1 MQARYYQDA
10 ANHAAWEWMASGRGN
25 PLIVLPTGAG
35 KSVVI
40 GMLIRQA
47 LEFNQRVLCLAHR
60 KELLVQNAEK
70 ISAMAGVQVGLNS
83 AGLRRHDFDSAVIC
97 AGIQSVYRK
106 ALDFGAR
113 GLILV
118 DEAHLISSDTDSM
131 YGQFLTDLAR
141 VNSRLFC
148 VGLTATPFRTG
159 EGSIAG
165 QGKLFSGICYEAM
178 TGTLINEGYLSA
190 LTNKPAEGAVDTSR
204 VSIRGGEFV
213 AAELER
219 VFGGDEKVQAAC
231 SEIVRACAGRQSV
244 LVFCAGVA
252 HAEQVCECL
261 RTMTGEQV
269 ETVTGETDTMTRS
282 RILSDFRHGH
292 LRWCVNVDVLTTGF
306 DAPRIDALA
315 VLRATMSPGLFAQIV
330 GRGLRKADGKQ
341 DCLVLDFGGNIAR
354 HGSLDAAD
362 YGRYTGGK
370 GWERGETIE
379 REGAGGT
386 KVCEKCRIECA
397 ARSAFCPECGW
408 AFPVNHE
415 STADTESQITGK
427 PEPELFV
434 VQSVDWHRH
443 EKKRDPDA
451 VPSLCISYTC
461 YPEKRGPGNLT
472 TNVVREW
479 VCIEHEGFAR
489 QKAVGWWI
497 TRSKQDVPDTVRDA
511 IDLLSRGGC
520 RQATR
525 LWVVPE
531 GKWQKIVRVEFDD
544 EIPDDDA
551 MADPFAPVEAAE
563 ADEDWV
569 PF

>member
-1 MQARYYQDA
+1 VQARYYQDA
-10 ANHAAWEWMASGRGN
+10 ANHAAWQYMASGRGN

-47 LEFNQRVLCLAHR
+47 LEFRQRVLCLAHR

-70 ISAMAGVQVGLNS
+70 IAAMAGVQVGLNS

-113 GLILV
+113 GLILI
-118 DEAHLISSDTDSM
+118 DEAHLISGDAESM
-131 YGQFLTDLAR
+131 YGQFLADLRR
-141 VNSRLFC
+141 VNQRLFA

-159 EGSIAG
+159 EGSIVG
-165 QGKLFSGICYEAM
+165 KDKLFSGICYESM
-178 TGTLINEGYLSA
+178 TGTLISEGYLSA
-190 LTNKPAEGAVDTSR
+190 LTNKPADATVDTSR

-213 AAELER
+213 AAEMER
-219 VFGGDEKVQAAC
+219 VFSGDSNVLAAC
-231 SEIVRACAGRQSV
+231 GEIVNACAGRRSI
-244 LVFCAGVA
+244 LVFCAGIA
-252 HAEQVCECL
+252 HAEQVQATL
-261 RTMTGEQV
+261 QVMTGEAV
-269 ETVTGETDTMTRS
+269 EVVTGETDTMTRS
-282 RILSDFRHGH
+282 RILSDFRNGA

-330 GRGLRKADGKQ
+330 GRGLRKAEGKE

-354 HGSLDAAD
+354 HGSLDSPD

-370 GWERGETIE
+370 GWTKGEPVE

-386 KVCEKCRIECA
+386 KVCDKCRIECA

-415 STADTESQITGK
+415 GTADTESKITGK
-427 PEPELFV
+427 PEPELYV
-434 VQSVDWHRH
+434 VTSVDWHLH

-451 VPSLCISYTC
+451 VPSLCITYNC
-461 YPEKRGPGNLT
+461 YRESRGEGNLT
-472 TNVVREW
+472 GTVVREW

-489 QKAVGWWI
+489 QKAVGWWQC
-497 TRSKQDVPDTVRDA
+497 RSLQPVPSTVTEAVDMVH
-511 IDLLSRGGC
+511 RGAC
-520 RQATR
+520 RQASR

-544 EIPDDDA
+544 EIPET
-551 MADPFAPVEAAE
+551 MAEPVEVTGLAE
-563 ADEDWV
+563 VDEDWV